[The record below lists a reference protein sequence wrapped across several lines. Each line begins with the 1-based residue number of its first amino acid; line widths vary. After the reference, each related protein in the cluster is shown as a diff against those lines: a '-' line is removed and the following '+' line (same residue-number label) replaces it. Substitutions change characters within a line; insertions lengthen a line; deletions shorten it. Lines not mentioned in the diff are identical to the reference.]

1 MARMKFKAAD
11 SDCANVAGA
20 ATGGGATFSESDA
33 PRSLGGRRRREYYT
47 VLAMFGIYCRDK
59 HKRARAPGEEL
70 CAECRELRDY
80 AIMRLRKCVFAEE
93 KPTCAKCPVHCYKP
107 DMRARIAAV
116 MRYAGPRMLLAH
128 PVRAIRHLVDGLAPA
143 PAAPKRKQA

>member
-1 MARMKFKAAD
+1 MKFKSAAPD
-11 SDCANVAGA
+11 NV
-20 ATGGGATFSESDA
+20 TDESFD
-33 PRSLGGRRRREYYT
+33 PRSLGKRRQREYYT
-47 VLAMFGIYCRDK
+47 VLAMMGIYCRDK
-59 HKRARAPGEEL
+59 HKDTRAAGEEL

-80 AIMRLRKCVFAEE
+80 ATKRLSLCIFAEK

-107 DMRARIAAV
+107 DMRVKISAV

-143 PAAPKRKQA
+143 SEIPKRNQA